1 LKGIP
6 TTDGRTAD
14 RGKVPGGGRHRTA
27 ADPVFVRALLRDG
40 PWISGLILVCAAL
53 LGAAFP
59 LELSAQGGVRPP
71 LAVGVM
77 GTGLTPR
84 VELGPVLDDPSIRR
98 SLEAGLPI
106 RVEVTSE
113 LWRVRAVDALEG
125 RNVWRA
131 TARLDPLS
139 GQIRVESAEGL
150 LGSSLPA
157 EVYPPM
163 RPGRAGD
170 HYYLVRMVVQTL
182 SASDL
187 EELRR
192 WLRGDLSPAVEAA
205 EDVGGAITRGLRR
218 LFVRALG
225 LPTQRHEARSP
236 IFSVP

>member
-1 LKGIP
+1 
-6 TTDGRTAD
+6 
-14 RGKVPGGGRHRTA
+14 VPDGGRLGTGV
-27 ADPVFVRALLRDG
+27 DPVFVKAHLWGSGR
-40 PWISGLILVCAAL
+40 WIGGLILICAAL
-53 LGAAFP
+53 LGAGFP
-59 LELSAQGGVRPP
+59 LRLSAQGEARPP
-71 LAVGVM
+71 LTVGIL
-77 GTGLTPR
+77 GAGLTPR
-84 VELGPVLDDPSIRR
+84 VELGPILDDPRIRR

-106 RVEVTSE
+106 RIEVTSE

-139 GQIRVESAEGL
+139 GLIRVESAEGL
-150 LGSSLPA
+150 LGSSLPV
-157 EVYPPM
+157 EVYPPI

-205 EDVGGAITRGLRR
+205 DDVGGAITRGLQR

-225 LPTQRHEARSP
+225 LPMQRHEARSP
-236 IFSVP
+236 VFTVP